1 MKRLFR
7 GINIPLIYEQFDNNS
22 HYQIVAVAANDAQI
36 FQTRQRAPFKIILE
50 CVDIN
55 EIVEETEHSLP
66 FADEST
72 TDASIMTTKPRDLYD
87 VVEVLCES
95 PEAPSAS
102 YIEEQKY

>member
-1 MKRLFR
+1 
-7 GINIPLIYEQFDNNS
+7 
-22 HYQIVAVAANDAQI
+22 
-36 FQTRQRAPFKIILE
+36 
-50 CVDIN
+50 
-55 EIVEETEHSLP
+55 VEETEHSLP